1 MCMHVQTV
9 VTDEDLIYPL
19 AHYTESEE
27 THPTAA
33 SPLIQRIA
41 SLSNEMSELQLSIAK
56 SDVVNAK
63 VKALQLAEDRNAS

>member
-27 THPTAA
+27 TQPTAA

-41 SLSNEMSELQLSIAK
+41 SLSNEMSKLQLNIAK
-56 SDVVNAK
+56 
-63 VKALQLAEDRNAS
+63 